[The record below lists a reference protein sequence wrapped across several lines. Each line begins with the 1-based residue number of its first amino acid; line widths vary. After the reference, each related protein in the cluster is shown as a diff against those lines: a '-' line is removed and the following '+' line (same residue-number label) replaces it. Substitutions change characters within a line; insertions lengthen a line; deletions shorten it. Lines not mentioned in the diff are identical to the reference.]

1 MTHDATITN
10 SRPRASFAAH
20 VIASIMAVAFAL
32 STGTTHGQGA
42 SSTSQADAHA
52 TRDSYAA
59 CLTEAAGVTPAMKQC
74 MGAEYDYQD
83 TRLNKVY
90 KALMARLDK
99 HQRAELRRS
108 ERAWIAYRKS
118 HCVPDPN
125 GGQAAELDAYDC
137 SVEATARQAA
147 TLEDRMHQSL

>member
-1 MTHDATITN
+1 MTNDATITTN
-10 SRPRASFAAH
+10 RPRLSFAARA
-20 VIASIMAVAFAL
+20 IALIMTGAFAL
-32 STGTTHGQGA
+32 STGTTHARDA
-42 SSTSQADAHA
+42 SSTSQAGGHA
-52 TRDSYAA
+52 IRSSYAA

-83 TRLNKVY
+83 KRLNKVY
-90 KALMARLDK
+90 KALMAKLDK
-99 HQRAELRRS
+99 HQRAGLRSS

-118 HCVPDPN
+118 RCVLDPN

-147 TLEDRMHQSL
+147 TLEHRLHQAH